1 MGCAFL
7 YGLQACSQ
15 SCRIAILTLSVKVEN
30 SAWLCNL
37 LRFMHIVI
45 WESEGGF
52 EQSAESAE
60 LGVFQQWDAPF
71 FTGCRLVLNYV

>member
-1 MGCAFL
+1 
-7 YGLQACSQ
+7 
-15 SCRIAILTLSVKVEN
+15 VEN